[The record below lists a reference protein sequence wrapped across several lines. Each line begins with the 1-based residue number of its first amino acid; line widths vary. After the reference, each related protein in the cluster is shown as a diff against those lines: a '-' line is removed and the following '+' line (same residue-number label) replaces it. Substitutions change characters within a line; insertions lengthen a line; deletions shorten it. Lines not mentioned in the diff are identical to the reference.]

1 MAIRSLM
8 AAPSGFP
15 SLIKRSRSA
24 GGVDAVVDPGHQ
36 VAAED
41 EMCATVRQGDQLRLY
56 AVGRGITGELVVS
69 W

>member
-1 MAIRSLM
+1 VIRSLM
-8 AAPSGFP
+8 ADPSSLP

-36 VAAED
+36 AAADD
-41 EMCATVRQGDQLRLY
+41 EMCVTVRQGDQLRVY
-56 AVGRGITGELVVS
+56 AVGRGITGELVIS